1 MCGYGGGFGVRGQAV
16 TATTLRLY
24 ALVYFLKVINEEVA
38 RALLIKPEACD
49 LWHGERVTTQSGYRR
64 IQWGLNYLA
73 ISLIFMRGGNVV
85 AIRLKAK
92 AESTVRLCAV
102 SWGE

>member
-1 MCGYGGGFGVRGQAV
+1 MEKGVWVWWGIWCEGASCNSDYAAPGYP
-16 TATTLRLY
+16 
-24 ALVYFLKVINEEVA
+24 VYFLKVINAEVA

-73 ISLIFMRGGNVV
+73 ISLI
-85 AIRLKAK
+85 L
-92 AESTVRLCAV
+92 VRSGSGKSYEAYFANLPGITC
-102 SWGE
+102 WPCL